1 MQLAVDL
8 DQYDKVVNNNL
19 LESPHQMFPGN
30 YPYADPTLTFP
41 APDLAQ
47 AQKLIDAYVAQNGNN
62 DVQFAY
68 TYVSG
73 YSTADT
79 AAQNL
84 QHQIEQLKRVK
95 VTLRGESVNQY
106 VADLVQK

>member
-19 LESPHQMFPGN
+19 LESPHQMSPGN

-47 AQKLIDAYVAQNGNN
+47 AQKLIDGYIAQNGNN
-62 DVQFAY
+62 DVQFTY

-73 YSTADT
+73 SPMAD
-79 AAQNL
+79 AGAQSL
-84 QHQIEQLKRVK
+84 EHQIEQLKRVN
-95 VTLRGESVNQY
+95 VTLRGE
-106 VADLVQK
+106 